1 VSTPGTGRSAQL
13 PLFPLGTVLTP
24 GMPLSLHIF
33 EPRYR
38 QLIADLLN
46 ERDPQAPEF
55 GVVALRGGWEVG
67 TLQDLYEVGTTARVT
82 DVLPLPD
89 GRCDLSAI
97 GERRFVVEQLDTA
110 VRPYLMA
117 TVRWLG
123 EPDGALPA
131 ALVPSTR
138 RAMQRHRQAL
148 ARLDVHYAEPPGS
161 SGQPEAEAAEP
172 DQISAAGTDPAGTD
186 PAGTDPAGAD
196 PAGPDSAGTDPA
208 GPDSAGAD
216 PAGAD
221 SAGTDPAGTD
231 PIAARELSYAVAR
244 LSWLP
249 LADRQHLLACP
260 DTAARLRSAR
270 AVLRREAVLV
280 SQLRAVPV
288 TTAAFR
294 D

>member
-1 VSTPGTGRSAQL
+1 MSTSGTGRSAQL

-46 ERDPQAPEF
+46 EQDPQAPEF

-67 TLQDLYEVGTTARVT
+67 TLQDLHEVGTTARVT

-131 ALVPSTR
+131 ALVSSTR

-148 ARLDVHYAEPPGS
+148 ARLDVHYAEPPG
-161 SGQPEAEAAEP
+161 
-172 DQISAAGTDPAGTD
+172 
-186 PAGTDPAGAD
+186 
-196 PAGPDSAGTDPA
+196 PAGPPEA
-208 GPDSAGAD
+208 GPKPRSRPRAPQRVPIRPVLTRSVLTRLALTRLALTRLAAD
-216 PAGAD
+216 PVRL
-221 SAGTDPAGTD
+221 TD

-249 LADRQHLLACP
+249 LADRQQLLACP
-260 DTAARLRSAR
+260 DTATRLRSAR
-270 AVLRREAVLV
+270 TVLRRETVLV

-288 TTAAFR
+288 TAAAFR

>member
-1 VSTPGTGRSAQL
+1 ML
-13 PLFPLGTVLTP
+13 
-24 GMPLSLHIF
+24 LSLHIF

-46 ERDPQAPEF
+46 DQDPQAPEF
-55 GVVALRGGWEVG
+55 GVVALRGGFEVG
-67 TLQDLYEVGTTARVT
+67 TLQDLHEVGTTARVT

-110 VRPYLMA
+110 ARPYLMA

-123 EPDGALPA
+123 EPDGALPTT
-131 ALVPSTR
+131 LVSSTR

-148 ARLDVHYAEPPGS
+148 ARLDVHYEPADS
-161 SGQPEAEAAEP
+161 AGQPEAEAAQPGGLSATATESAATESAAT
-172 DQISAAGTDPAGTD
+172 DAAGTDVA
-186 PAGTDPAGAD
+186 AVESAD
-196 PAGPDSAGTDPA
+196 PELAVP
-208 GPDSAGAD
+208 
-216 PAGAD
+216 
-221 SAGTDPAGTD
+221 D

-249 LADRQHLLACP
+249 LADRQQLLACP

-270 AVLRREAVLV
+270 TVLRRETVLV

-288 TTAAFR
+288 STAAFG

>member
-1 VSTPGTGRSAQL
+1 VSTSGTGRSAQL

-46 ERDPQAPEF
+46 EQDPQAPEF

-67 TLQDLYEVGTTARVT
+67 TLQDLHEVGTTARVT

-110 VRPYLMA
+110 VRPYLVA

-131 ALVPSTR
+131 ALVSSTR

-148 ARLDVHYAEPPGS
+148 ARLDVHYAEPPGAA
-161 SGQPEAEAAEP
+161 GLPEALAEAAEP
-172 DQISAAGTDPAGTD
+172 GESSAT
-186 PAGTDPAGAD
+186 GTDPAGAAPVGAD
-196 PAGPDSAGTDPA
+196 PVGTDPVGTDPA
-208 GPDSAGAD
+208 GIDPVGTDSV
-216 PAGAD
+216 
-221 SAGTDPAGTD
+221 GTDPVGTD

-249 LADRQHLLACP
+249 LADRQQLLACP
-260 DTAARLRSAR
+260 DTATRLRSAR
-270 AVLRREAVLV
+270 NVLRREAVLV